1 MNSDF
6 ALQLAAQ
13 LLWNAA
19 LISAPVLGVTLLVG
33 LLVSVFQAVTQIQ
46 EMSLS
51 FVPKLLAAVVVIV
64 VFGPWM
70 LKRLLTFS
78 SSLIESIPTLVG

>member
-6 ALQLAAQ
+6 ALQLSAQ

-19 LISAPVLGVTLLVG
+19 LIASPVLGVTLLVG
-33 LLVSVFQAVTQIQ
+33 LLISVLQAVTQIQ

-51 FVPKLLAAVVVIV
+51 FVPKLLAAVIVIV

-78 SSLIESIPTLVG
+78 SALIENIPSWI

>member
-6 ALQLAAQ
+6 ALQLSAQ

-19 LISAPVLGVTLLVG
+19 LISAPILGVTLVVG
-33 LLVSVFQAVTQIQ
+33 LIVSVFQAVTQIQ

-51 FVPKLLAAVVVIV
+51 FVPKLLAAAIVVV

-70 LKRLLTFS
+70 LKRLLTFA
-78 SSLIESIPTLVG
+78 SSLLENIPNWV

>member
-6 ALQLAAQ
+6 ALQLSAQ

-19 LISAPVLGVTLLVG
+19 LISAPILGVTLIVG
-33 LLVSVFQAVTQIQ
+33 LIVSIFQAVTQIQ

-51 FVPKLLAAVVVIV
+51 FVPKLLAAAVVVV

-70 LKRLLTFS
+70 LKRLLTFAS
-78 SSLIESIPTLVG
+78 GLLESIPAWV